1 MKYLVTEFNW
11 LKNGLSKT
19 IVREGKREIFWV
31 FSFPSLLAHFFR
43 WRRRFLTVQWH
54 CEGQNRDQLISGM
67 LMSQNAV
74 YH

>member
-31 FSFPSLLAHFFR
+31 FCFPPLLAHFFR
-43 WRRRFLTVQWH
+43 WRRRFLTVQWR
-54 CEGQNRDQLISGM
+54 CEGQNRGQLISGM